1 MRRAV
6 IAVIVALVPAG
17 AGVAAAAGA
26 ADLNVAIEQHIL
38 GADSVRVARVR
49 EPNSGEAGAPGDD
62 HLADIIVERMGRVD
76 PAWKSAM
83 GEVLAEAIRRFPQ
96 PEICPRAPEPR
107 RIRFG
112 VQFIGGDR
120 RTTIILYLADR
131 CFEFWTGRTFE
142 GSAELHD
149 TAPRILALLKQ
160 AFPTD
165 TTVLHLNAKGMISCG
180 DYQREHPDAPPA
192 EQAAEATRMV
202 PPRYPKQAKK
212 AKLEGR
218 VVLKV
223 AIGVDGV
230 VGDVAVVESVPGL
243 DDAAIASVR
252 GWEFAPALDCEGNP
266 ISSSLVIPVVF
277 KLP

>member
-1 MRRAV
+1 MRRVVVAM
-6 IAVIVALVPAG
+6 IVALAPAR
-17 AGVAAAAGA
+17 ARLAAAAVA
-26 ADLNVAIEQHIL
+26 ADPNVAIEQHIL

-49 EPNSGEAGAPGDD
+49 EPNSGEAGAAGED
-62 HLADIIVERMGRVD
+62 HLADIIVERMGRAD
-76 PAWKSAM
+76 PAWKSAIA
-83 GEVLAEAIRRFPQ
+83 EVLAEAIRRFPQ
-96 PEICPRAPEPR
+96 PEICPRTPEPR

-120 RTTIILYLADR
+120 RTTIILSLADR

-165 TTVLHLNAKGMISCG
+165 TTVQHLNTKGMISCE
-180 DYQREHPDAPPA
+180 DYQREHPEAPPA

-202 PPRYPKQAKK
+202 PPRYPKEAKK
-212 AKLEGR
+212 AKIEGR
-218 VVLKV
+218 VVLRV

-230 VGDVAVVESVPGL
+230 VGDVTVVESVPGL
-243 DDAAIASVR
+243 DAAAIAAVR
-252 GWEFAPALDCEGNP
+252 GWEFTPALDCEGNP
-266 ISSSLVIPVVF
+266 ISSSLAVPVVF